1 MEFSVERSINT
12 KKRQTKVLRQE
23 MIKKEKLHIHDII
36 DYQQFLELYN
46 QYGQGLSKED
56 FGEIYLDLSRG
67 DYYSLKKNRCRIL
80 KNEEIDDE
88 YICFIKQYVIKNFGL
103 EKGKTVSYEEI
114 QQMYQSIFTKL
125 SETLF
130 AEKILDISSHSL
142 SCIKYDKTDRATIF
156 TSTDDTYFRKEI
168 PEKAIRKEIR
178 RKTREANYAIKE
190 IKNTVAEDRKLH
202 IGDKISYSQFQEI
215 YEIYGKELYTEYDF
229 AKTILGISEGK
240 AKNLIHKKIEEVEIW
255 KNETLD
261 LDSLLEIREGVIKSE
276 GLHIKDE
283 ITYEQFQ
290 RLYEKYAGK
299 LSEEMFAEEILDI
312 SRVGFKNL
320 KKGKSPISIILS
332 NIDISEEIKEKVC
345 QEIKKNAHIYK
356 GKRISYEEFLYLYR
370 KYAFVIKEIDFA
382 EKILKINVTQFRELK
397 KGKCKTT
404 RVFNTDDF
412 EVYDELELRQLRD
425 IVIKENRLH
434 IGDSISG
441 QKFQRLY
448 DTYGFGM
455 SKEFFGEKILDMK
468 PYRIR
473 VILAD
478 SNENTIILLNEKVSK
493 DEFKRIRTRF
503 LKSREHC
510 IGDMINYKEFTR
522 LYQQYG
528 EKLSEVQF
536 AEKIL
541 FITNDN
547 LKAIRQ
553 NAKTGRE
560 TAIFGNLRLSDAYMA
575 KLKARI
581 IEKYALY
588 FRQNITPEFF
598 DKIYQETNTIFSKAD
613 FAKKIL
619 EVSQQSYYKMYVAR
633 MSETF
638 VILGISGELKNKRN
652 FLEMQTEVLK
662 TLLEKGYD
670 YQSIAKETNLT
681 EKQVEQK
688 ANNFYDEGIADRQV
702 SIQNYIYHQ
711 LKDGQRLDK
720 NRIEEEDK
728 TYILQIKEKIAKDKQ
743 FEKLEDRCI
752 DIVDDFKETKRSREQ
767 IMEYIQLCQE
777 RYAED
782 LKNMSRKTMETL
794 QSVLEYLDS
803 TNMTYNTFFIKAC
816 ISQKNYTSA
825 NGFITFCMQ
834 KPDLTVQEKKDLQEL
849 RTMIREAI
857 KINEARELINL
868 NRSIP
873 EIMMQTGMNEIDIVR
888 MKKHIQDSQKLANEN
903 SKKVPVSPP
912 EEWCQ

>member
-320 KKGKSPISIILS
+320 KKGKSPNSIILGD
-332 NIDISEEIKEKVC
+332 IDISEEIKEKVC
-345 QEIKKNAHIYK
+345 QEIKKNEHIYK

-412 EVYDELELRQLRD
+412 EVYDERELKQLRD
-425 IVIKENRLH
+425 IAIKENRLH

-455 SKEFFGEKILDMK
+455 SKEVFGEKILDMK
-468 PYRIR
+468 PYRIP

-782 LKNMSRKTMETL
+782 LKNMPRKTMETL

-857 KINEARELINL
+857 KRNRAIELINL
-868 NRSIP
+868 NHSIS

>member
-283 ITYEQFQ
+283 MTYEQFQ

-320 KKGKSPISIILS
+320 KKGKSPNSIILGD
-332 NIDISEEIKEKVC
+332 IDISEEIKEKVC
-345 QEIKKNAHIYK
+345 QEIKKNEHIYK

-412 EVYDELELRQLRD
+412 EVYDERELKQLRD

-455 SKEFFGEKILDMK
+455 SKEVFGEKILDMK
-468 PYRIR
+468 PYRIP

-782 LKNMSRKTMETL
+782 LKNMPRKTMETL
-794 QSVLEYLDS
+794 QSVLEYLNS

-825 NGFITFCMQ
+825 NRFITFCMQ

-873 EIMMQTGMNEIDIVR
+873 EIMMQTGMNEVDIVK
-888 MKKHIQDSQKLANEN
+888 MKKHIQASQKLANEN
-903 SKKVPVSPP
+903 HKKIPVSPQ
-912 EEWCQ
+912 EDWCQ

>member
-12 KKRQTKVLRQE
+12 KKRQAKVLRQE
-23 MIKKEKLHIHDII
+23 MIKKEKLHIHDVI

-46 QYGQGLSKED
+46 QYGQGLSEEE

-67 DYYSLKKNRCRIL
+67 DYYSLKKNRCKIL

-88 YICFIKQYVIKNFGL
+88 YICFIKQYVIKRFGL
-103 EKGKTVSYEEI
+103 SKGKTVSYEEI
-114 QQMYQSIFTKL
+114 QQMYQSVSTKM
-125 SETLF
+125 SETIF

-156 TSTDDTYFRKEI
+156 TKTDDIYFRAEI
-168 PEKAIRKEIR
+168 PEKTIRKEIR
-178 RKTREANYAIKE
+178 KRTREANNAIKE
-190 IKNTVAEDRKLH
+190 IKNTIAEDRKLH

-229 AKTILGISEGK
+229 AKTILRISEAK
-240 AKNLIHKKIEEVEIW
+240 AKKFIHKKIEEVEIW
-255 KNETLD
+255 KNETID
-261 LDSLLEIREGVIKSE
+261 LDSLLEIRKNMIKSE

-290 RLYEKYAGK
+290 ELYEKYAGK

-320 KKGKSPISIILS
+320 KKGKSPNSIILGD
-332 NIDISEEIKEKVC
+332 IDISEEIKEKVC
-345 QEIKKNAHIYK
+345 QEIKKNEHIYK

-412 EVYDELELRQLRD
+412 EVYDERELKQLRD

-441 QKFQRLY
+441 QKFQQLY

-468 PYRIR
+468 AYRIPI
-473 VILAD
+473 ILAD
-478 SNENTIILLNEKVSK
+478 STENTIILLNEKVSK
-493 DEFKRIRTRF
+493 DEFKRIRTNF

-510 IGDMINYKEFTR
+510 IGDMINYQEFNR

-638 VILGISGELKNKRN
+638 VILGISGDINNKRK
-652 FLEMQTEVLK
+652 FLELQEEMLK
-662 TLLEKGYD
+662 TLLDKGYD
-670 YQSIAKETNLT
+670 YKSIAKETNLT

-688 ANNFYDEGIADRQV
+688 ANKFYDEGIVDRQV
-702 SIQNYIYHQ
+702 AIRNYIYHQ
-711 LKDGQRLDK
+711 LKHKQKLEE

-728 TYILQIKEKIAKDKQ
+728 TYIWKIKEKIKKDRK
-743 FEKLEDRCI
+743 FEELEDRCI
-752 DIVDDFKETKRSREQ
+752 DIVDDFKETQSSREQ

-777 RYAED
+777 RYAEHFE
-782 LKNMSRKTMETL
+782 NMSPKTIETL
-794 QSVLEYLDS
+794 QSVLEYLDL
-803 TNMTYNTFFIKAC
+803 TNMTYNKFFIKAC
-816 ISQKNYTSA
+816 ISQKNYKSA
-825 NGFITFCMQ
+825 NRFITFCMQ
-834 KPDLTVQEKKDLQEL
+834 KPGLTVQEKKDLQDL

-857 KINEARELINL
+857 KRNEAIELIKL

-873 EIMMQTGMNEIDIVR
+873 EIMMQTGMNEVDIIK
-888 MKKHIQDSQKLANEN
+888 MKKHIQDSQKLATEN
-903 SKKVPVSPP
+903 GKKIPVFPQGD
-912 EEWCQ
+912 WCQ

>member
-1 MEFSVERSINT
+1 M
-12 KKRQTKVLRQE
+12 
-23 MIKKEKLHIHDII
+23 
-36 DYQQFLELYN
+36 Y
-46 QYGQGLSKED
+46 
-56 FGEIYLDLSRG
+56 
-67 DYYSLKKNRCRIL
+67 
-80 KNEEIDDE
+80 DE
-88 YICFIKQYVIKNFGL
+88 
-103 EKGKTVSYEEI
+103 
-114 QQMYQSIFTKL
+114 
-125 SETLF
+125 
-130 AEKILDISSHSL
+130 
-142 SCIKYDKTDRATIF
+142 
-156 TSTDDTYFRKEI
+156 
-168 PEKAIRKEIR
+168 
-178 RKTREANYAIKE
+178 
-190 IKNTVAEDRKLH
+190 
-202 IGDKISYSQFQEI
+202 
-215 YEIYGKELYTEYDF
+215 
-229 AKTILGISEGK
+229 
-240 AKNLIHKKIEEVEIW
+240 
-255 KNETLD
+255 
-261 LDSLLEIREGVIKSE
+261 
-276 GLHIKDE
+276 
-283 ITYEQFQ
+283 
-290 RLYEKYAGK
+290 
-299 LSEEMFAEEILDI
+299 
-312 SRVGFKNL
+312 
-320 KKGKSPISIILS
+320 
-332 NIDISEEIKEKVC
+332 
-345 QEIKKNAHIYK
+345 
-356 GKRISYEEFLYLYR
+356 
-370 KYAFVIKEIDFA
+370 
-382 EKILKINVTQFRELK
+382 RELK
-397 KGKCKTT
+397 
-404 RVFNTDDF
+404 
-412 EVYDELELRQLRD
+412 QLRD

-468 PYRIR
+468 PYRIP

-541 FITNDN
+541 FITSEN
-547 LKAIRQ
+547 LKVIRQ
-553 NAKTGRE
+553 NAETGRE

-581 IEKYALY
+581 IKKYALY

-598 DKIYQETNTIFSKAD
+598 DKIYQESNTIFSKAD

-638 VILGISGELKNKRN
+638 VILGISGDLKNKRN
-652 FLEMQTEVLK
+652 FLEMQEEGLK

-670 YQSIAKETNLT
+670 YKSIAKETNLT

-782 LKNMSRKTMETL
+782 LKNMPRKTMETL

-873 EIMMQTGMNEIDIVR
+873 EIMMQTGMNEVDIVK
-888 MKKHIQDSQKLANEN
+888 MKKHIQASQKLANEN

>member
-283 ITYEQFQ
+283 MTYEQFQ

-320 KKGKSPISIILS
+320 KKGKSPNSIILGD
-332 NIDISEEIKEKVC
+332 IDISEEIKEKVC
-345 QEIKKNAHIYK
+345 QEIKKNEHIYK

-412 EVYDELELRQLRD
+412 EVYDERELKQLRD

-455 SKEFFGEKILDMK
+455 SKEVFGEKILDMK
-468 PYRIR
+468 PYRIP

-782 LKNMSRKTMETL
+782 LKNMPRKTMETL

-873 EIMMQTGMNEIDIVR
+873 EIMMQTGMNEVDIVK
-888 MKKHIQDSQKLANEN
+888 MKKHIQASQKLANEN
-903 SKKVPVSPP
+903 HKKIPVSPQ
-912 EEWCQ
+912 EDWCQ

>member
-283 ITYEQFQ
+283 MTYEQFQ

-320 KKGKSPISIILS
+320 KKGKSPNSIILGD
-332 NIDISEEIKEKVC
+332 IDISEEIKEKVC
-345 QEIKKNAHIYK
+345 QEIKKNEHIYK

-425 IVIKENRLH
+425 IVIKE
-434 IGDSISG
+434 
-441 QKFQRLY
+441 
-448 DTYGFGM
+448 
-455 SKEFFGEKILDMK
+455 
-468 PYRIR
+468 
-473 VILAD
+473 
-478 SNENTIILLNEKVSK
+478 
-493 DEFKRIRTRF
+493 
-503 LKSREHC
+503 
-510 IGDMINYKEFTR
+510 
-522 LYQQYG
+522 
-528 EKLSEVQF
+528 
-536 AEKIL
+536 
-541 FITNDN
+541 
-547 LKAIRQ
+547 
-553 NAKTGRE
+553 
-560 TAIFGNLRLSDAYMA
+560 
-575 KLKARI
+575 
-581 IEKYALY
+581 
-588 FRQNITPEFF
+588 
-598 DKIYQETNTIFSKAD
+598 
-613 FAKKIL
+613 
-619 EVSQQSYYKMYVAR
+619 
-633 MSETF
+633 
-638 VILGISGELKNKRN
+638 
-652 FLEMQTEVLK
+652 
-662 TLLEKGYD
+662 
-670 YQSIAKETNLT
+670 
-681 EKQVEQK
+681 
-688 ANNFYDEGIADRQV
+688 
-702 SIQNYIYHQ
+702 
-711 LKDGQRLDK
+711 
-720 NRIEEEDK
+720 
-728 TYILQIKEKIAKDKQ
+728 KIAKDKQ

-782 LKNMSRKTMETL
+782 LKNMPRKTMETL

-825 NGFITFCMQ
+825 NRFITFCMQ

-873 EIMMQTGMNEIDIVR
+873 EIMMQTGMNEVDIVK

>member
-283 ITYEQFQ
+283 MTYEQFQ

-320 KKGKSPISIILS
+320 KKGKSPNSIILGD
-332 NIDISEEIKEKVC
+332 IDISEEIKEKVC
-345 QEIKKNAHIYK
+345 QEIKKNEHIYK

-425 IVIKENRLH
+425 IVIKE
-434 IGDSISG
+434 
-441 QKFQRLY
+441 
-448 DTYGFGM
+448 
-455 SKEFFGEKILDMK
+455 
-468 PYRIR
+468 
-473 VILAD
+473 
-478 SNENTIILLNEKVSK
+478 
-493 DEFKRIRTRF
+493 
-503 LKSREHC
+503 
-510 IGDMINYKEFTR
+510 
-522 LYQQYG
+522 
-528 EKLSEVQF
+528 
-536 AEKIL
+536 
-541 FITNDN
+541 
-547 LKAIRQ
+547 
-553 NAKTGRE
+553 
-560 TAIFGNLRLSDAYMA
+560 
-575 KLKARI
+575 
-581 IEKYALY
+581 
-588 FRQNITPEFF
+588 
-598 DKIYQETNTIFSKAD
+598 
-613 FAKKIL
+613 
-619 EVSQQSYYKMYVAR
+619 
-633 MSETF
+633 
-638 VILGISGELKNKRN
+638 
-652 FLEMQTEVLK
+652 
-662 TLLEKGYD
+662 
-670 YQSIAKETNLT
+670 
-681 EKQVEQK
+681 
-688 ANNFYDEGIADRQV
+688 
-702 SIQNYIYHQ
+702 
-711 LKDGQRLDK
+711 
-720 NRIEEEDK
+720 
-728 TYILQIKEKIAKDKQ
+728 KIAKDKQ

-767 IMEYIQLCQE
+767 IMEYIKLCQE
-777 RYAED
+777 KYAED
-782 LKNMSRKTMETL
+782 LKNMPRKTMETL
-794 QSVLEYLDS
+794 QSVLEYLNS

-825 NGFITFCMQ
+825 NRFITFCMQ

-873 EIMMQTGMNEIDIVR
+873 EIMMQTGMNEVDIVK
-888 MKKHIQDSQKLANEN
+888 MKKHIQASQKLANEN
-903 SKKVPVSPP
+903 HKKIPVSPQ
-912 EEWCQ
+912 EDWCQ

>member
-12 KKRQTKVLRQE
+12 KKRQAKVLRQE

-36 DYQQFLELYN
+36 DYQQFLKLYN
-46 QYGQGLSKED
+46 QYGQGLSEEA

-80 KNEEIDDE
+80 KNEEIDNE

-103 EKGKTVSYEEI
+103 SKEKTVSYEEI
-114 QQMYQSIFTKL
+114 QQMYQSISTKL

-142 SCIKYDKTDRATIF
+142 SCIKYDKTDKATIF
-156 TSTDDTYFRKEI
+156 TKTDDIYFRKEM
-168 PEKAIRKEIR
+168 PERAIRKEIR
-178 RKTREANYAIKE
+178 KKTREANNAIKE
-190 IKNTVAEDRKLH
+190 IKNTIAEDRKLH
-202 IGDKISYSQFQEI
+202 IGDQISYSQFQEI

-229 AKTILGISEGK
+229 AKTILGISEAK
-240 AKNLIHKKIEEVEIW
+240 AKKFIHKKIEEVEIW

-261 LDSLLEIREGVIKSE
+261 LDSLLEIRENAIKSE

-283 ITYEQFQ
+283 ITYEQF
-290 RLYEKYAGK
+290 RKFYEKYAGI

-320 KKGKSPISIILS
+320 KKGKSPNSIILS
-332 NIDISEEIKEKVC
+332 DIDISQEIEDAIC
-345 QEIKKNAHIYK
+345 QEIKKNEHIYK
-356 GKRISYEEFLYLYR
+356 GKRITYEEFLDLY
-370 KYAFVIKEIDFA
+370 KNYAFVMKEVDFA
-382 EKILKINVTQFRELK
+382 KKILKMNVTQFRELK

-404 RVFNTDDF
+404 RIFNIDDF
-412 EVYDELELRQLRD
+412 KVYDELELKQLRD

-441 QKFQRLY
+441 QKFQQLY

-468 PYRIR
+468 AYRIQ

-493 DEFKRIRTRF
+493 DEFKRIRTKF

-510 IGDMINYKEFTR
+510 IGDMINYQEFNR

-541 FITNDN
+541 FITNEN
-547 LKAIRQ
+547 LKVIRQ

-581 IEKYALY
+581 IRKYALY
-588 FRQNITPEFF
+588 FRQNITPDFF
-598 DKIYQETNTIFSKAD
+598 DKIYQEANTILSKAD

-619 EVSQQSYYKMYVAR
+619 EVSQQSYYKMYIAR
-633 MSETF
+633 ASETF
-638 VILGISGELKNKRN
+638 VILGISGDNLNKKR
-652 FLEMQTEVLK
+652 FLEMQTGVLK

-670 YQSIAKETNLT
+670 YKAIAKEINLT

-688 ANNFYDEGIADRQV
+688 ANNFYDEGIIDRQV
-702 SIQNYIYHQ
+702 TIQNYIYRQ
-711 LKDGQRLDK
+711 LKYGQGLEE
-720 NRIEEEDK
+720 NRIEKEDK
-728 TYILQIKEKIAKDKQ
+728 TYILQIKEKIEQDKQ
-743 FEKLEDRCI
+743 FEELENRCI
-752 DIVDDFKETKRSREQ
+752 DIIDDFKEAKRSRKQ
-767 IMEYIQLCQE
+767 VMKYIQLCRE
-777 RYAED
+777 RYAEHFENMP
-782 LKNMSRKTMETL
+782 LKTVETL
-794 QSVLEYLDS
+794 QSVLEYLDL
-803 TNMTYNTFFIKAC
+803 TNMDYNKFFIKAC
-816 ISQKNYTSA
+816 ISKKNYKSA

-834 KPDLTVQEKKDLQEL
+834 KPGLTVQEKKDLQEL

-857 KINEARELINL
+857 KRNEALELINL
-868 NRSIP
+868 NYSIP
-873 EIMMQTGMNEIDIVR
+873 EIMMQTGMKEVDIVK

-903 SKKVPVSPP
+903 GKKIAVSPQ
-912 EEWCQ
+912 EDWCQ

>member
-283 ITYEQFQ
+283 MTYEQFQ

-320 KKGKSPISIILS
+320 KKGKSPNSIILGD
-332 NIDISEEIKEKVC
+332 IDISEEIKEKVC
-345 QEIKKNAHIYK
+345 QEIKKNEHIYK

-522 LYQQYG
+522 LY
-528 EKLSEVQF
+528 
-536 AEKIL
+536 
-541 FITNDN
+541 
-547 LKAIRQ
+547 
-553 NAKTGRE
+553 
-560 TAIFGNLRLSDAYMA
+560 
-575 KLKARI
+575 
-581 IEKYALY
+581 
-588 FRQNITPEFF
+588 
-598 DKIYQETNTIFSKAD
+598 
-613 FAKKIL
+613 
-619 EVSQQSYYKMYVAR
+619 
-633 MSETF
+633 
-638 VILGISGELKNKRN
+638 
-652 FLEMQTEVLK
+652 
-662 TLLEKGYD
+662 
-670 YQSIAKETNLT
+670 
-681 EKQVEQK
+681 
-688 ANNFYDEGIADRQV
+688 
-702 SIQNYIYHQ
+702 
-711 LKDGQRLDK
+711 
-720 NRIEEEDK
+720 
-728 TYILQIKEKIAKDKQ
+728 
-743 FEKLEDRCI
+743 
-752 DIVDDFKETKRSREQ
+752 
-767 IMEYIQLCQE
+767 
-777 RYAED
+777 
-782 LKNMSRKTMETL
+782 
-794 QSVLEYLDS
+794 
-803 TNMTYNTFFIKAC
+803 
-816 ISQKNYTSA
+816 
-825 NGFITFCMQ
+825 
-834 KPDLTVQEKKDLQEL
+834 
-849 RTMIREAI
+849 
-857 KINEARELINL
+857 
-868 NRSIP
+868 
-873 EIMMQTGMNEIDIVR
+873 
-888 MKKHIQDSQKLANEN
+888 
-903 SKKVPVSPP
+903 
-912 EEWCQ
+912 

>member
-12 KKRQTKVLRQE
+12 KKRKAKVLRQE

-46 QYGQGLSKED
+46 QYGEGLSKED

-130 AEKILDISSHSL
+130 AEKILDISSHLL
-142 SCIKYDKTDRATIF
+142 SCIKSDKTDRTTIF
-156 TSTDDTYFRKEI
+156 TSTDDIYFRKEI

-178 RKTREANYAIKE
+178 KKTREASHAIKE

-261 LDSLLEIREGVIKSE
+261 LDSLLEIRENTIKSE
-276 GLHIKDE
+276 NLHIKDE
-283 ITYEQFQ
+283 MTYEQFQ

-320 KKGKSPISIILS
+320 KKGKSPNSIILS
-332 NIDISEEIKEKVC
+332 DIDISEEIKEKVC
-345 QEIKKNAHIYK
+345 QEIKKNEHIYK

-412 EVYDELELRQLRD
+412 EVYDELELKQLRN
-425 IVIKENRLH
+425 IIIKENRLH

-468 PYRIR
+468 PYRIP

-541 FITNDN
+541 FITNEN

-553 NAKTGRE
+553 NVKTGRE

-581 IEKYALY
+581 IKKYALY

-598 DKIYQETNTIFSKAD
+598 DKIYQEANTIFSKAD

-638 VILGISGELKNKRN
+638 VILGISGDLKNKRN
-652 FLEMQTEVLK
+652 FLEMQEEGLK

-670 YQSIAKETNLT
+670 YKSIAKETNLT
-681 EKQVEQK
+681 EKQVEQR
-688 ANNFYDEGIADRQV
+688 ANILYDEGIVDREV
-702 SIQNYIYHQ
+702 AIQNYIYHQ
-711 LKDGQRLDK
+711 LKFEQNIDK

-728 TYILQIKEKIAKDKQ
+728 KYIFEIKEKIEKDKQ
-743 FEKLEDRCI
+743 FEELEDRCI
-752 DIVDDFKETKRSREQ
+752 EIVDDFKESKRSRDQ
-767 IMEYIQLCQE
+767 IMEYIKLCQE

-782 LKNMSRKTMETL
+782 LKNIPQKTMETF
-794 QSVLEYLDS
+794 QSVLEYLDL

-857 KINEARELINL
+857 KRNRAIELINL
-868 NRSIP
+868 NHSIP

>member
-114 QQMYQSIFTKL
+114 QQMYQSIFIKL

-156 TSTDDTYFRKEI
+156 TSTDDIYFRKEI

-178 RKTREANYAIKE
+178 RKTREANHTIKE

-283 ITYEQFQ
+283 MTYEQFQ

-320 KKGKSPISIILS
+320 KKGKSPNSIILGD
-332 NIDISEEIKEKVC
+332 IDISEEIKEKVC
-345 QEIKKNAHIYK
+345 QEIKKNEHIYK

-412 EVYDELELRQLRD
+412 EVYDERELKQLRD

-455 SKEFFGEKILDMK
+455 SKEVFGEKILDMK
-468 PYRIR
+468 PYRIP

-702 SIQNYIYHQ
+702 SIQNYIYQQ

-767 IMEYIQLCQE
+767 IMEYIKLCQE

-782 LKNMSRKTMETL
+782 LKNMPRKTMETL

-873 EIMMQTGMNEIDIVR
+873 EIMMQTGMNEVDIVK
-888 MKKHIQDSQKLANEN
+888 MKKHIQASQKLANEN
-903 SKKVPVSPP
+903 HKKIPVSPQ
-912 EEWCQ
+912 EDWCQ

>member
-283 ITYEQFQ
+283 MTYEQFQ

-320 KKGKSPISIILS
+320 KKGKSPNSIILGD
-332 NIDISEEIKEKVC
+332 IDISEEIKEKVC
-345 QEIKKNAHIYK
+345 QEIKKNEHIYK

-412 EVYDELELRQLRD
+412 EVYDERELKQLRD

-468 PYRIR
+468 PYRIP

-782 LKNMSRKTMETL
+782 LKNMPRKTMETL

-873 EIMMQTGMNEIDIVR
+873 EIMMQTGMNEVDIVK
-888 MKKHIQDSQKLANEN
+888 MKKHIQASQKLANEN

>member
-283 ITYEQFQ
+283 MTYEQFQ

-320 KKGKSPISIILS
+320 KKGKSPNSIILGD
-332 NIDISEEIKEKVC
+332 IDISEEIKEKVC
-345 QEIKKNAHIYK
+345 QEIKKNEHIYK

-412 EVYDELELRQLRD
+412 EVYDERELKQLRD

-455 SKEFFGEKILDMK
+455 SKEVFGEKILDMK
-468 PYRIR
+468 PYRIP

-702 SIQNYIYHQ
+702 SIQNYIYQQ

-873 EIMMQTGMNEIDIVR
+873 EIMMQTGMNEVDIVK

>member
-1 MEFSVERSINT
+1 MEFSVERSINI
-12 KKRQTKVLRQE
+12 KKRQFKVLRQE

-581 IEKYALY
+581 IKKYALY

-598 DKIYQETNTIFSKAD
+598 DKIYQEANTIFSKAD

-638 VILGISGELKNKRN
+638 VILGISGDNHNKKR

-662 TLLEKGYD
+662 TLLKKGYD

-681 EKQVEQK
+681 EKQVGQK
-688 ANNFYDEGIADRQV
+688 ANHFYDEGIADRQV

-711 LKDGQRLDK
+711 LNDGQYLDK
-720 NRIEEEDK
+720 NQIEEEDK
-728 TYILQIKEKIAKDKQ
+728 TYILQIKEKIAQDKQ

-767 IMEYIQLCQE
+767 IMEYIKLCQE
-777 RYAED
+777 KYAED
-782 LKNMSRKTMETL
+782 LKNMPRKTMETL
-794 QSVLEYLDS
+794 QSVLEYLNS

-825 NGFITFCMQ
+825 NRFITFCMQ

-873 EIMMQTGMNEIDIVR
+873 EIMMQTGMNEVDIVK
-888 MKKHIQDSQKLANEN
+888 MKKHIQASQKLANEN
-903 SKKVPVSPP
+903 HKKIPVSPQ
-912 EEWCQ
+912 EDWCQ

>member
-1 MEFSVERSINT
+1 MEFSVERSINI
-12 KKRQTKVLRQE
+12 KKRQAKILRQE
-23 MIKKEKLHIHDII
+23 MIKKEKFHIHDII

-103 EKGKTVSYEEI
+103 EKEKTVSYEEI

-142 SCIKYDKTDRATIF
+142 SCIKYDKTVRATIF
-156 TSTDDTYFRKEI
+156 TRTDDIYFRKEI

-178 RKTREANYAIKE
+178 KKTRETNHAIKE
-190 IKNTVAEDRKLH
+190 LKNTIAEDRKLH

-229 AKTILGISEGK
+229 AKNILGISEGK

-261 LDSLLEIREGVIKSE
+261 LDNLLEIREGVIKSE
-276 GLHIKDE
+276 GLHIKDKM
-283 ITYEQFQ
+283 TYEQFQ

-312 SRVGFKNL
+312 SREALKNL
-320 KKGKSPISIILS
+320 KKGRSPNSIILG
-332 NIDISEEIKEKVC
+332 DINVSEEIENKLC
-345 QEIKKNAHIYK
+345 QEIKKNEHVYK

-370 KYAFVIKEIDFA
+370 KYAFVIGEIDFA
-382 EKILKINVTQFRELK
+382 KRILKMNEIQFRELK

-404 RVFNTDDF
+404 RIFNIDSF
-412 EVYDELELRQLRD
+412 EIYDGLELRQLRD

-448 DTYGFGM
+448 DIYGFGM
-455 SKEFFGEKILDMK
+455 SREFFGEKILDMK
-468 PYRIR
+468 PYRISD
-473 VILAD
+473 ILAD
-478 SNENTIILLNEKVSK
+478 SNENSIILLNEKVSK
-493 DEFKRIRTRF
+493 DEFKRIRTKF

-510 IGDMINYKEFTR
+510 IGDMINYKEFRR

-598 DKIYQETNTIFSKAD
+598 DKIYQETNTILSKAD

-619 EVSQQSYYKMYVAR
+619 EVTQQSYYKMYVAR
-633 MSETF
+633 MSESF
-638 VILGISGELKNKRN
+638 VILGISGDNHNKKR

-681 EKQVEQK
+681 EKQVGQK
-688 ANNFYDEGIADRQV
+688 ANNFYDEGIVDRQV
-702 SIQNYIYHQ
+702 SIQNYINHQ

-728 TYILQIKEKIAKDKQ
+728 TYILQIKEKIAQDKQ

-782 LKNMSRKTMETL
+782 LKNMPRKTMETL

-825 NGFITFCMQ
+825 NRFITFCMQ

-857 KINEARELINL
+857 KINEAIELINL

-873 EIMMQTGMNEIDIVR
+873 EIMMQTGMNEVDIVK
-888 MKKHIQDSQKLANEN
+888 MKKHIQASQKLANEN
-903 SKKVPVSPP
+903 HKKIPVSPQ
-912 EEWCQ
+912 EDWCQ

>member
-12 KKRQTKVLRQE
+12 KKRQAKVLRQE

-156 TSTDDTYFRKEI
+156 TSTDDIYFRKEI

-178 RKTREANYAIKE
+178 KKTREANHAIKE

-283 ITYEQFQ
+283 MTYEQFQ

-320 KKGKSPISIILS
+320 KKGKSPNSIILGD
-332 NIDISEEIKEKVC
+332 IDISEEIKEKVC
-345 QEIKKNAHIYK
+345 QEIKKNEHIYK

-404 RVFNTDDF
+404 RVFNIDEF
-412 EVYDELELRQLRD
+412 EVYNELELKQLRN
-425 IVIKENRLH
+425 IIIKENRLH
-434 IGDSISG
+434 MGDSISG

-468 PYRIR
+468 PYRIP

-541 FITNDN
+541 FITNEN

-553 NAKTGRE
+553 NVKTGRE

-581 IEKYALY
+581 IKKYALY

-598 DKIYQETNTIFSKAD
+598 DKIYQEANTIFLKAD
-613 FAKKIL
+613 FAKK
-619 EVSQQSYYKMYVAR
+619 
-633 MSETF
+633 
-638 VILGISGELKNKRN
+638 N
-652 FLEMQTEVLK
+652 F
-662 TLLEKGYD
+662 
-670 YQSIAKETNLT
+670 
-681 EKQVEQK
+681 
-688 ANNFYDEGIADRQV
+688 
-702 SIQNYIYHQ
+702 
-711 LKDGQRLDK
+711 
-720 NRIEEEDK
+720 
-728 TYILQIKEKIAKDKQ
+728 
-743 FEKLEDRCI
+743 
-752 DIVDDFKETKRSREQ
+752 RS
-767 IMEYIQLCQE
+767 
-777 RYAED
+777 
-782 LKNMSRKTMETL
+782 
-794 QSVLEYLDS
+794 
-803 TNMTYNTFFIKAC
+803 
-816 ISQKNYTSA
+816 
-825 NGFITFCMQ
+825 
-834 KPDLTVQEKKDLQEL
+834 
-849 RTMIREAI
+849 
-857 KINEARELINL
+857 
-868 NRSIP
+868 
-873 EIMMQTGMNEIDIVR
+873 
-888 MKKHIQDSQKLANEN
+888 
-903 SKKVPVSPP
+903 
-912 EEWCQ
+912 

>member
-283 ITYEQFQ
+283 MTYEQFQ

-320 KKGKSPISIILS
+320 KKGKSPNSIILGD
-332 NIDISEEIKEKVC
+332 IDISEEIKEKVC
-345 QEIKKNAHIYK
+345 QEIKKNEHIYK

-412 EVYDELELRQLRD
+412 EVYDERELKQLRD
-425 IVIKENRLH
+425 IAIKENRLH

-455 SKEFFGEKILDMK
+455 SKEVFGEKILDMK
-468 PYRIR
+468 PYRIP

-782 LKNMSRKTMETL
+782 LKNMPRKTMETL

-857 KINEARELINL
+857 KRNRAIELINL
-868 NRSIP
+868 NHSIS

>member
-320 KKGKSPISIILS
+320 KKGKSPNSIILGD
-332 NIDISEEIKEKVC
+332 IDISEEIKEKVC
-345 QEIKKNAHIYK
+345 QEIKKNEHIYK

-412 EVYDELELRQLRD
+412 EVYDERELKQLRD

-455 SKEFFGEKILDMK
+455 SKEVFGEKILDMK
-468 PYRIR
+468 PYRIP

-598 DKIYQETNTIFSKAD
+598 DKIYQETNTILSKAD

-702 SIQNYIYHQ
+702 SIQNYIYQQ

-782 LKNMSRKTMETL
+782 LKNMPRKTMETL

-857 KINEARELINL
+857 KINEVRELINL

-873 EIMMQTGMNEIDIVR
+873 EIMMQTGMNEVDIVK
-888 MKKHIQDSQKLANEN
+888 MKKHIQTSRKLANEN

>member
-12 KKRQTKVLRQE
+12 KKRKAKVLRQE

-46 QYGQGLSKED
+46 QYGEGLSKED

-130 AEKILDISSHSL
+130 AEKILDISSHLL

-156 TSTDDTYFRKEI
+156 TSTDDIYFRKEI

-178 RKTREANYAIKE
+178 KKTREANHAIKE

-261 LDSLLEIREGVIKSE
+261 LDSLLEIRENTIKSE
-276 GLHIKDE
+276 NLHIKDE
-283 ITYEQFQ
+283 MTYEQFQ

-320 KKGKSPISIILS
+320 KKGKSPNSIILS
-332 NIDISEEIKEKVC
+332 DIDISEEIKEKVC
-345 QEIKKNAHIYK
+345 QEIKKNEHIYK

-412 EVYDELELRQLRD
+412 EVYDELELKQLRN
-425 IVIKENRLH
+425 IIIKENRLH

-468 PYRIR
+468 PYRIP

-541 FITNDN
+541 FITNEN

-553 NAKTGRE
+553 NVKTGRE

-581 IEKYALY
+581 IKKYALY

-598 DKIYQETNTIFSKAD
+598 DKIYQEANTIFSKAD

-638 VILGISGELKNKRN
+638 VILGISGDLKNKRN
-652 FLEMQTEVLK
+652 FLEMQEEGLK

-670 YQSIAKETNLT
+670 YKSIAKETNLT
-681 EKQVEQK
+681 EKQVEQRAK
-688 ANNFYDEGIADRQV
+688 ILYDEEIVDREV
-702 SIQNYIYHQ
+702 AIQNYIYHQ
-711 LKDGQRLDK
+711 LKFEQNIDK

-728 TYILQIKEKIAKDKQ
+728 KYIFEIKEKIEKDKQ
-743 FEKLEDRCI
+743 FEELEDRCI
-752 DIVDDFKETKRSREQ
+752 EIVDDFKESKRSRDQ
-767 IMEYIQLCQE
+767 IMEYIKLCQE

-782 LKNMSRKTMETL
+782 LKNIPQKTMETF
-794 QSVLEYLDS
+794 QSVLEYLDL

-857 KINEARELINL
+857 KRNRAIELINL
-868 NRSIP
+868 NHSIP

>member
-12 KKRQTKVLRQE
+12 KKRKAKVLRQE

-46 QYGQGLSKED
+46 QYGEGLSKED

-130 AEKILDISSHSL
+130 AEKILDISSHLL

-156 TSTDDTYFRKEI
+156 TSTDDIYFRKEI

-178 RKTREANYAIKE
+178 KKTREANHAIKE

-261 LDSLLEIREGVIKSE
+261 LDSLLEIRENTIKSE
-276 GLHIKDE
+276 NLHIKDE
-283 ITYEQFQ
+283 MTYEQFQ

-320 KKGKSPISIILS
+320 KKGKSPNSIILS
-332 NIDISEEIKEKVC
+332 DIDISEEIKEKVC
-345 QEIKKNAHIYK
+345 QEIKKNEHIYK

-404 RVFNTDDF
+404 RVFNIDEF
-412 EVYDELELRQLRD
+412 EVYNELELKQLRN
-425 IVIKENRLH
+425 IIIKENRLH

-468 PYRIR
+468 PYRIP

-541 FITNDN
+541 FITNEN

-553 NAKTGRE
+553 NVKTGRE

-581 IEKYALY
+581 IKKYALY

-598 DKIYQETNTIFSKAD
+598 DKIYQEANTIFSKAD

-638 VILGISGELKNKRN
+638 VILGISGDLKNKRN
-652 FLEMQTEVLK
+652 FLEMQEEGLK

-670 YQSIAKETNLT
+670 YKSIAKETNLT
-681 EKQVEQK
+681 EKQVEQR
-688 ANNFYDEGIADRQV
+688 ANILYDEGIVDREV
-702 SIQNYIYHQ
+702 AIQNYIYHQ
-711 LKDGQRLDK
+711 LKFEQNIDK

-728 TYILQIKEKIAKDKQ
+728 KYIFEIKEKIEKDKQ
-743 FEKLEDRCI
+743 FEELEDRCI
-752 DIVDDFKETKRSREQ
+752 EIVDDFKESKRSRDQ
-767 IMEYIQLCQE
+767 IMEYIKLCQE

-782 LKNMSRKTMETL
+782 LKNIPQKTMETF
-794 QSVLEYLDS
+794 QSVLEYLDL

-857 KINEARELINL
+857 KRNRAIELINL
-868 NRSIP
+868 NHSIP

>member
-190 IKNTVAEDRKLH
+190 LKNTISEDRKLH

-320 KKGKSPISIILS
+320 KKGKSPNSIILGD
-332 NIDISEEIKEKVC
+332 IDISEEIKEKVC
-345 QEIKKNAHIYK
+345 QEIKKNEHIYK

-412 EVYDELELRQLRD
+412 EVYDERELKQLRD

-455 SKEFFGEKILDMK
+455 SKEVFGEKILDMK
-468 PYRIR
+468 PYRIP

-702 SIQNYIYHQ
+702 SIQNYIYQQ

-782 LKNMSRKTMETL
+782 LKNMPRKTMETL

-857 KINEARELINL
+857 KINEVRELINL

-873 EIMMQTGMNEIDIVR
+873 EIMMQTGMNEVDIVK
-888 MKKHIQDSQKLANEN
+888 MKKHIQASRKLANEN

>member
-283 ITYEQFQ
+283 MTYEQFQ

-320 KKGKSPISIILS
+320 KKGKSPNSIILGD
-332 NIDISEEIKEKVC
+332 IDISEEIKEKVC
-345 QEIKKNAHIYK
+345 QEIKKNEHIYK

-412 EVYDELELRQLRD
+412 EVYDERELKQLRD

-455 SKEFFGEKILDMK
+455 SKEVFGEKILDMK
-468 PYRIR
+468 PYRIP

-767 IMEYIQLCQE
+767 IMEYIKLCQE

-782 LKNMSRKTMETL
+782 LKNMPRKTMETL

-873 EIMMQTGMNEIDIVR
+873 EIMMQTGMNEVDIVK
-888 MKKHIQDSQKLANEN
+888 MKKHIQASQKLANEN
-903 SKKVPVSPP
+903 HKKIPVSPQ
-912 EEWCQ
+912 EDWCQ